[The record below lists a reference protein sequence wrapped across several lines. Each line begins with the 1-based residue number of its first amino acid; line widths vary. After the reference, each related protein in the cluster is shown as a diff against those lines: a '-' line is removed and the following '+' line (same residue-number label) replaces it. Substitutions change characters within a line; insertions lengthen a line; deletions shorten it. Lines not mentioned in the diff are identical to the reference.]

1 MPRLIE
7 RYLIR
12 EIGAVWLAVA
22 VVLVV
27 LFASFST
34 MRLMADA
41 ASETLGLETVF
52 RLVGLRT
59 LIALEMLLPLALYLA
74 VVMGLGRLHGDS
86 EVVAL
91 QAAGIGEGRLL
102 VAVAWLALPLGAAAG
117 VLAMEVRPW
126 AYDMSYVLEAREEA
140 ESLVERIRADR
151 FESDGDGERVI
162 HARRVD
168 APERRLDEVY
178 IYRRDG
184 EYRDIFLA
192 RSAVQPEPAAGGR
205 PTLVLEEGNAY
216 RFEATGRTLL
226 TLHFKRLTLHLDETA
241 AAVGYKRKAA
251 ATAALAMSDSPDDV
265 AEYQWRLSRPVAT
278 VILALLAVPL
288 GRSTPRRG
296 RYGRMFVA
304 VVAYGVYF
312 NLSSVARTWVEQGMV
327 PPLPGLWWPHILA
340 AAALVALLYRP
351 FRVRA

>member
-7 RYLIR
+7 RYLVR
-12 EIGAVWLAVA
+12 EIGAVWLGVA

-34 MRLMADA
+34 MRLMAEA
-41 ASETLGLETVF
+41 ASETLGLETVL

-59 LIALEMLLPLALYLA
+59 LIALEMLLPLALFLA
-74 VVMGLGRLHGDS
+74 VVMGLGRLHSDS

-91 QAAGIGEGRLL
+91 RAAGIGEGRLV
-102 VAVAWLALPLGAAAG
+102 VAVAWLAVPLGVAAG

-126 AYDMSYVLEAREEA
+126 AYDMSYVLEAREQA

-168 APERRLDEVY
+168 TAARRLEEVY

-184 EYRDIFLA
+184 QHRDIFIA
-192 RSAVQPEPAAGGR
+192 RSAVQPAPAPGGR
-205 PTLVLEEGNAY
+205 PILVLEQGSAY
-216 RFEATGRTLL
+216 RFEATGRTRL
-226 TLHFKRLTLHLDETA
+226 TLDFKRLTLHLDETD

-251 ATAALAMSDSPDDV
+251 ATAALAASESPDDT
-265 AEYQWRLSRPVAT
+265 AEYQWRLSRPAAT

-288 GRSTPRRG
+288 SRSTPRRG
-296 RYGRMFVA
+296 RYGRVFVA
-304 VVAYGVYF
+304 VVAYGVYY
-312 NLSSVARTWVEQGMV
+312 NLSSVARTWVEQGTV

-340 AAALVALLYRP
+340 AVVLVALLYGP
-351 FRVRA
+351 FRRRA